1 MSIGMPIVFAEGTE
15 NREFTP
21 LPSISVRRDDPNSFD
36 ESLLQELIDA
46 TPNVL
51 PVREYLPST
60 TSLLSLARKFH
71 RTVGG
76 TFKNVF

>member
-1 MSIGMPIVFAEGTE
+1 MSIGTPVVFTEGTE
-15 NREFTP
+15 IREFTP
-21 LPSISVRRDDPNSFD
+21 LSSISVRRDDPNSFD

-60 TSLLSLARKFH
+60 TSLFSLGSGRRQLAWP
-71 RTVGG
+71 VGD
-76 TFKNVF
+76 N